1 MKSVNMRG
9 HLVVAVEDEP
19 FPRGPSGE
27 SCRLK
32 LEDWLDLAKQ
42 FESEAFLEICPLG
55 ELGRR
60 KPNVIEAF
68 ATRHDM
74 LTSATFPTRSEH
86 ELVNR
91 FSHFWPA
98 VEQSEVPAIGLIKG
112 TPNQFPIFVRGEQG
126 TFAGGGLV
134 RTAVAFNRL
143 RQSGRPLVIR
153 PWVEILAADRRS
165 AVRLEL
171 RAHVV
176 AGRTA
181 AVEYLFPPWAA
192 QRPTDRE
199 LQAGFDWTESNWDNA
214 AMYAERIATKLACR
228 WFVADFAE
236 TTDGLRLIELNPG
249 WCAGIAHQDTV
260 RAVHLAILG
269 NIFQIRTPTRL
280 NDH

>member
-32 LEDWLDLAKQ
+32 FQDWLDLAKQ
-42 FESEAFLEICPLG
+42 FASEALLEICSLG
-55 ELGRR
+55 ELERR

-68 ATRHDM
+68 ATRHGM
-74 LTSATFPTRSEH
+74 LTGATFPTRTEH

-98 VEQSEVPAIGLIKG
+98 VAQSEVPAIGVITG

-134 RTAVAFNRL
+134 RTAAAFKRL
-143 RQSGRPLVIR
+143 RQSGRPLIIR
-153 PWVEILAADRRS
+153 PWVEILPADRRP

-181 AVEYLFPPWAA
+181 AVEYLFPPWAT
-192 QRPTDRE
+192 QRPTERE
-199 LQAGFDWTESNWDNA
+199 LQVGLDWTESNRANA

-249 WCAGIAHQDTV
+249 WCAGIAHEDTV

-269 NIFQIRTPTRL
+269 NIL
-280 NDH
+280 NPNSDTIK